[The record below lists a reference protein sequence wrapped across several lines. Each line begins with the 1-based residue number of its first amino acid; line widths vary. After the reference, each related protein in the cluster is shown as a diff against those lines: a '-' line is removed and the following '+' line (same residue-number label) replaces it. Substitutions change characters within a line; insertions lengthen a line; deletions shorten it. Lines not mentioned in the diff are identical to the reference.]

1 MTKTER
7 KHTRLPIL
15 SVTFI
20 ELESPRMGENDSG
33 TVVRCNSLNVSRGGL
48 KVELEEEITVG
59 ALLQLGVE
67 LPNAEEPLY
76 LVGEVR
82 WCRPAEDAEDAEDAE
97 GAWMAGFQLMNA
109 INSDIKHWEE
119 LVEQLED

>member
-1 MTKTER
+1 MAKTER
-7 KHTRLPIL
+7 KHNRLPIL

-20 ELESPRMGENDSG
+20 ELESPRMGETDSG
-33 TVVRCNSLNVSRGGL
+33 TVVRCKSLNVSRGGL

-67 LPNAEEPLY
+67 LPNSEEPLY

-82 WCRPAEDAEDAEDAE
+82 WCRPDEGAEDAE
-97 GAWMAGFQLMNA
+97 GAWVAGFQLMNA